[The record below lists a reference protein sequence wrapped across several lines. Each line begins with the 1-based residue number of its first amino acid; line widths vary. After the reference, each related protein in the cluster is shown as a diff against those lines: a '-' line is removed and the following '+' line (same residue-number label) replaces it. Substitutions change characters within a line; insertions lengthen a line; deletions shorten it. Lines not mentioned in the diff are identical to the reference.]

1 MASRLAFLLWG
12 SLPDETLLQQAADGM
27 LDTKDGVRAAAERM
41 LDAPEG
47 REAVGAFAEEY
58 MRLDRVLT
66 QAKDAAVF
74 PEYGPGLQAAM
85 VRDMRETWQANAFDD
100 DASALDLFTTDR
112 VVVNAE
118 LAALYGVD
126 ASGLDSDTFR
136 EATLP
141 ANTPRVG
148 ILGKAAFLSQFANQ
162 AEGSPTLR
170 GKFMRGAFMCTTIPA
185 PPAAGD
191 AVFEEIPADMP
202 MTKRDRL
209 AQHRED
215 PVCAACHA
223 LMDPLGLPFENFDAI
238 GRFRTTEF
246 GLPIDPTSEFDGTAV
261 ADARELAFVMAE
273 NQVVAECLVRKFY
286 SYALGFEERRAD
298 KSVIADLVTSFEG
311 SGFKLR
317 QLVLDIATHDAF
329 SAVAPQPETEVT
341 TQ

>member
-1 MASRLAFLLWG
+1 
-12 SLPDETLLQQAADGM
+12 
-27 LDTKDGVRAAAERM
+27 
-41 LDAPEG
+41 
-47 REAVGAFAEEY
+47 

-66 QAKDAAVF
+66 QAKDAALF

-85 VRDMRETWQANAFDD
+85 VRDMRETWQAIAFDD
-100 DASALDLFTTDR
+100 NASALDLFTTDR
-112 VVVNAE
+112 AFVNAE

-126 ASGLDSDTFR
+126 ATGLDSDTFR

-141 ANTPRVG
+141 NDTPRAG

-170 GKFMRGAFMCTTIPA
+170 GKFMRGAFMCTVIPA

-191 AVFEEIPADMP
+191 AVFEDIPSDMP
-202 MTKRDRL
+202 MTKRERL

-215 PVCAACHA
+215 PVCAGCHA

-246 GLPIDPTSEFDGTAV
+246 GLPIDPTSEFDGAAV
-261 ADARELAFVMAE
+261 ADARELAFVMAA
-273 NQVVAECLVRKFY
+273 NDVVAECMVRKFY
-286 SYALGFEERRAD
+286 SYALGHEERKVD
-298 KSVIADLVTSFEG
+298 KDVIEGLLASFQA

-317 QLVLDIATHDAF
+317 QLVLDIASHDAF